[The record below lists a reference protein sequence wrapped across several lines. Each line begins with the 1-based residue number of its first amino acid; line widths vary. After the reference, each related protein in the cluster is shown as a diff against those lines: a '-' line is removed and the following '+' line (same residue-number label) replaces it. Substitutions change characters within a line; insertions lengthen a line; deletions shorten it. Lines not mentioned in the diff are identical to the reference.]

1 MTSHVEH
8 NFEISERERVVLERI
23 KNNPDLHHNA
33 LLKQIVPEFMA
44 KTTFEKTRDSLLEK
58 EIIFVKTSGN
68 MKFYVFTEN
77 YEEKLQYRIEHN
89 TNNSYHDLKLKIKK
103 LNSNY
108 THNDIDGKIMLA
120 NFLLVNL
127 IRADNG
133 FTVLD
138 SVKNPKKTLYRDE
151 HLTIQ
156 QLIHQ
161 VFTIIRNDKDFG
173 IVFPIVVSNV
183 GFFMPQD
190 SLNEKNFI

>member
-1 MTSHVEH
+1 MISQIEH
-8 NFEISERERVVLERI
+8 DFEISERERVVLERI

-68 MKFYVFTEN
+68 MKFYVSTEN

-103 LNSNY
+103 LNINY
-108 THNDIDGKIMLA
+108 THNDIDEKIILA

-133 FTVLD
+133 FTILD

-161 VFTIIRNDKDFG
+161 VFTIIRDDKDFE
-173 IVFPIVVSNV
+173 IVFPIIVSNME
-183 GFFMPQD
+183 FSMSRD
-190 SLNEKNFI
+190 SLDE

>member
-1 MTSHVEH
+1 MISQIEH
-8 NFEISERERVVLERI
+8 NFKISDRERVVLEKI

-44 KTTFEKTRDSLLEK
+44 KTTFEKTRDSLLER

-68 MKFYVFTEN
+68 MKFYVSTEN

-103 LNSNY
+103 LNANY
-108 THNDIDGKIMLA
+108 THNDIDGKIILA

-127 IRADNG
+127 IRVDNG
-133 FTVLD
+133 FTLLD

-161 VFTIIRNDKDFG
+161 VFTIIRDDKDFG
-173 IVFPIVVSNV
+173 IVFSIIVSNM
-183 GFFMPQD
+183 GFFMPRD
-190 SLNEKNFI
+190 SLDE